1 LRKRALATAARWL
14 ATQHYWK
21 EQESPLVLLFFYDLH
36 VTVKGTSSKNNRKN
50 AVIDEI
56 VHFIGFP
63 ILILR
68 CNPFTTVS
76 IFDDFDAIRTPYLQ
90 GTFGPYLPVDV
101 IDLIVGT
108 SLPVFILLV
117 KQVHAPILLLYFE
130 KVYLGV
136 RTSAILPT
144 FLETVPIRFTDFLGF
159 INTCSS
165 SRKESSKCFI
175 SCGPLSKDKAIVL
188 RLPLMAK
195 ADLKKKKIL
204 KKNQT
209 RHKSD

>member
-1 LRKRALATAARWL
+1 MVSHPALL
-14 ATQHYWK
+14 EYWK
-21 EQESPLVLLFFYDLH
+21 EQESPLILLFFYDLH

-76 IFDDFDAIRTPYLQ
+76 IFDDFEAIRTPYLQ
-90 GTFGPYLPVDV
+90 GTSGPYLPVDG

-117 KQVHAPILLLYFE
+117 KQVHALILLLYFK

-144 FLETVPIRFTDFLGF
+144 FLETVPLRFIDFLGF
-159 INTCSS
+159 ISIPPPAVARRAVNASS
-165 SRKESSKCFI
+165 
-175 SCGPLSKDKAIVL
+175 AAV
-188 RLPLMAK
+188 
-195 ADLKKKKIL
+195 
-204 KKNQT
+204 
-209 RHKSD
+209 H